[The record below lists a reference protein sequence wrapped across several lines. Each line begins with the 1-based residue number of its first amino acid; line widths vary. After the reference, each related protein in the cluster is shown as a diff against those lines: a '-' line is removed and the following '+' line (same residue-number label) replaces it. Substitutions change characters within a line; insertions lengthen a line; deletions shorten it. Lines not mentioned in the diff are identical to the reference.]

1 MHSSRPGRSSCRLAV
16 FALAFAGVLI
26 AGCTE
31 KGPGAAEV
39 ATTDAR
45 IAHAVYED
53 SLETARRL
61 RTVVED
67 FLADPSEA
75 NYTAARQ
82 AWLDAR
88 EPYGQSEVYRFR
100 LSPIDSTNGVDE
112 DGPEG
117 RINAWP
123 LGEALIDYVAERV
136 DGDAG
141 PEAGTP
147 SVSPSIIADR
157 ERVPRIDKA
166 AIAAL
171 DQDGGD
177 ERNVATGYHAIE
189 FLLWGQDLNEGEA
202 ETGWDGIA
210 RRDATPGQRPRSDY
224 DTAGGCTSGVGSP
237 QPDIICQRRG
247 DYLRA
252 ATELLVDDLAGIVA
266 RWDPEDGDYHRHYV
280 ASGDVAVAKMLES
293 MGRLGYGELAGE
305 RIQIPLILDS
315 QEDEHSCF
323 SDNTHRDI
331 YLNALGI
338 RNSFDGSYRRIDGSL
353 IEGTGLDGL
362 LRARGHVA
370 IADELGRRIDVAVA
384 AAEAIVERAEGGM
397 PFDMQIQVGGP
408 NDPVINAM
416 IAALV
421 AQTASVQAAIE
432 ALGLKAGDLRQD
444 TEQQL

>member
-1 MHSSRPGRSSCRLAV
+1 MHRSSRRHSPYRLLSV
-16 FALAFAGVLI
+16 FLVTAALSV

-31 KGPGAAEV
+31 RGPDAGAV

-45 IAHAVYED
+45 IAHAVYD
-53 SLETARRL
+53 DALEAARRM
-61 RTVVED
+61 RSAIENFV
-67 FLADPSEA
+67 ADPTEA
-75 NYTAARQ
+75 NYAAARE
-82 AWLDAR
+82 AWLAAR

-100 LSPIDSTNGVDE
+100 LSPIDSSNGVDE

-147 SVSPSIIADR
+147 SVAPNIIADR

-189 FLLWGQDLNEGEA
+189 FLLWGQDLNEGE
-202 ETGWDGIA
+202 TSWDGLA

-224 DTAGGCTSGVGSP
+224 DTSGGCTSGAGSP
-237 QPDIICQRRG
+237 QPDVICERRG
-247 DYLRA
+247 DYLMA
-252 ATELLVDDLAGIVA
+252 AAELLVDDLAGIVA
-266 RWDPEDGDYHRHYV
+266 RWDPDGGDYYRDYV
-280 ASGDVAVAKMLES
+280 ESGEVAVGKILES

-305 RIQIPLILDS
+305 RIQIPLTQDS

-338 RNSFDGSYRRIDGSL
+338 RNSFRGSYRRVDGST
-353 IEGTGLDGL
+353 IEGPSLDAL
-362 LRARGHVA
+362 LRARGHAAV
-370 IADELGRRIDVAVA
+370 ADELGRRIDVVMDA
-384 AAEAIVERAEGGM
+384 AQVIVHRAEEGV
-397 PFDMQIQVGGP
+397 PFDVQIQAGGP
-408 NDPVINAM
+408 NDPAINALV
-416 IAALV
+416 AALV
-421 AQTASVQAAIE
+421 AQTAAVQEAID
-432 ALGLKAGDLRQD
+432 ALGLAAGDLRQD
-444 TEQQL
+444 TGQRL

>member
-1 MHSSRPGRSSCRLAV
+1 MHRPSRWRVPPWTRLLGLALAGLAV
-16 FALAFAGVLI
+16 

-31 KGPGAAEV
+31 RGPDATAV
-39 ATTDAR
+39 ATNDAR
-45 IAHAVYED
+45 IAHAVYDD
-53 SLETARRL
+53 SLEAARRM
-61 RTVVED
+61 RTAIENFV
-67 FLADPSEA
+67 ADPTESSFA
-75 NYTAARQ
+75 AARE
-82 AWLDAR
+82 AWLKAR

-112 DGPEG
+112 DGPEA

-147 SVSPSIIADR
+147 SVSPNIIADV
-157 ERVPRIDKA
+157 ERVPVITPEVL
-166 AIAAL
+166 AAL

-189 FLLWGQDLNEGEA
+189 FLLWGQDLNEGQRS
-202 ETGWDGIA
+202 WDGVSP
-210 RRDATPGQRPRSDY
+210 RDATPGQRPLSDY
-224 DTAGGCTSGVGSP
+224 DTRGGCTSGVGSP
-237 QPDIICQRRG
+237 QPDVICKRRG

-252 ATELLVDDLAGIVA
+252 AAQLLVEDLEGVVA
-266 RWDPEDGDYHRHYV
+266 RWDPEGGDYYREYV
-280 ASGDVAVAKMLES
+280 AMGEAAVAKILES

-305 RIQIPLILDS
+305 RIQIPLTQDS

-338 RNSFDGSYRRIDGSL
+338 RNSFRGSYRRVDGSVV
-353 IEGTGLDGL
+353 EGPGIDAF
-362 LRARGHVA
+362 LRARGHAA
-370 IADELGRRIDVAVA
+370 IADELGRRIDVVMDA
-384 AAEAIVERAEGGM
+384 AQVIVDRAEQGM
-397 PFDMQIQVGGP
+397 PFDVQIQVGGP
-408 NDPVINAM
+408 NDPAINAL

-421 AQTASVQAAIE
+421 AQTAAVQQAID
-432 ALGLKAGDLRQD
+432 ALGLAAGDLRQD
-444 TEQQL
+444 TQQKL

>member
-1 MHSSRPGRSSCRLAV
+1 LSYLFAFV
-16 FALAFAGVLI
+16 ALAMAGVL
-26 AGCTE
+26 AGCTGR
-31 KGPGAAEV
+31 GPSPAVV

-45 IAHAVYED
+45 IAYAAYGD
-53 SLETARRL
+53 ALETARRL
-61 RTVVED
+61 RSAIGNFV
-67 FLADPSEA
+67 ADPSEA
-75 NYTAARQ
+75 SLTAARQ
-82 AWLDAR
+82 AWLAAR
-88 EPYGQSEVYRFR
+88 EPYGQTEVYRFR
-100 LSPIDSTNGVDE
+100 LSPIDSSNGIDE

-123 LGEALIDYVAERV
+123 LGEALIDYVAQRV

-147 SVSPSIIADR
+147 SVSPNIIADQ
-157 ERVPRIDKA
+157 ERVPRIDKE

-189 FLLWGQDLNEGEA
+189 FLLWGQDLNEGQA
-202 ETGWDGIA
+202 GAQGWDGVA
-210 RRDATPGQRPRSDY
+210 LRDPTPGQRPHSDY

-237 QPDIICQRRG
+237 QPDVICKRRG
-247 DYLRA
+247 EYLEA
-252 ATELLVDDLAGIVA
+252 AAELLVDDLAGIVA
-266 RWDPEDGDYHRHYV
+266 RWSPEGGDYFRDYIAAGD
-280 ASGDVAVAKMLES
+280 ASVTRILES

-305 RIQIPLILDS
+305 RIQIPLTQDS

-338 RNSFDGSYRRIDGSL
+338 RNSFRGSYRPVDGST
-353 IEGTGLDGL
+353 IEGPGIDAL
-362 LRARGHVA
+362 LRARGHAA

-397 PFDMQIQVGGP
+397 PFDVQIQAGGP
-408 NDPVINAM
+408 NDPVINALL
-416 IAALV
+416 AALV
-421 AQTASVQAAIE
+421 AQTASVQAAIDT
-432 ALGLKAGDLRQD
+432 LGLEAGDLKQD
-444 TEQQL
+444 TGQKL

>member
-1 MHSSRPGRSSCRLAV
+1 MHPGSLWGLRHRLAPFLLV
-16 FALAFAGVLI
+16 FAGAIA

-31 KGPGAAEV
+31 RGPGAAAV

-53 SLETARRL
+53 SLAAARDLLAAVETF
-61 RTVVED
+61 V
-67 FLADPSEA
+67 ADPSEA
-75 NYTAARQ
+75 NYAAARQ
-82 AWLDAR
+82 AWLAAR

-136 DGDAG
+136 DGDEG

-147 SVSPSIIADR
+147 SVSPNIIADL
-157 ERVPRIDKA
+157 ERVPDIDKA

-189 FLLWGQDLNEGEA
+189 FLLWGQDLNEGE
-202 ETGWDGIA
+202 ERTGWDGIA
-210 RRDATPGQRPRSDY
+210 RRDATPGRRPRSDY

-237 QPDIICQRRG
+237 QPDLVCKRRG
-247 DYLRA
+247 DYLKA
-252 ATELLVDDLAGIVA
+252 AAGLLVDDLAGIVA
-266 RWDPEDGDYHRHYV
+266 RWDPQDGDYYREYV
-280 ASGDVAVAKMLES
+280 AAGDTAIAKILES

-305 RIQIPLILDS
+305 RIQIPLTQDS

-338 RNSFDGSYRRIDGSL
+338 RNSFRGSYRRIDGSTV
-353 IEGTGLDGL
+353 EGSSLDAL
-362 LRARGHVA
+362 LRARGHGAV
-370 IADELGRRIDVAVA
+370 ADELGRRIDVAVA
-384 AAEAIVERAEGGM
+384 AADAIVERAEAGM
-397 PFDMQIQVGGP
+397 PFDMQIQAGGP
-408 NDPVINAM
+408 NDPVINAL

-421 AQTASVQAAIE
+421 AQTASVQAAID
-432 ALGLKAGDLRQD
+432 ALGLQAGDLKQD
-444 TEQQL
+444 TGQQL